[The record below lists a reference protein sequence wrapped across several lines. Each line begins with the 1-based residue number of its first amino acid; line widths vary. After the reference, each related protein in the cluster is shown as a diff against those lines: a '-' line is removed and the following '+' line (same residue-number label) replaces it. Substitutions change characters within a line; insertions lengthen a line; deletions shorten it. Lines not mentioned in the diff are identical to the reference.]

1 LPCVSRDHLLLERP
15 ELDRVTQEG
24 IEEGVGL
31 QTGQRVETELGIV
44 GFVPPTVLVLRAIG
58 DEEQEAGR
66 RQALD
71 EGVEARLR
79 LGIQPVE
86 VFQDHEQGLL
96 LAGTEQEL
104 LDGLERLLAAL
115 RGIKGLPLGILDR
128 HVQEYQ
134 DGRHQGCEGRIET
147 QELGGDLVAD
157 RRGWIALSE
166 LEVVLEQ
173 VNDWHI
179 GDRLVIGDSPSV

>member
-79 LGIQPVE
+79 LGVQPVE
-86 VFQDHEQGLL
+86 IFQDHEQGLR
-96 LAGTEQEL
+96 LAGTEHEL

-115 RGIKGLPLGILDR
+115 GRIEGLPLGILDR
-128 HVQEYQ
+128 HVQQCQE
-134 DGRHQGCEGRIET
+134 GRHQGREGGIEA
-147 QELGGDLVAD
+147 QESGGDLVAEH
-157 RRGWIALSE
+157 RG
-166 LEVVLEQ
+166 
-173 VNDWHI
+173 
-179 GDRLVIGDSPSV
+179 